1 MPPNEVLD
9 VLRTSEIV
17 DRIVFVRLD
26 GVSDSYAVKI
36 RVELTNGWLL
46 DCWEHKTP

>member
-1 MPPNEVLD
+1 VPPKEVLD

-17 DRIVFVRLD
+17 HRVVFVRLD

-36 RVELTNGWLL
+36 RVELANGWLL
-46 DCWEHKTP
+46 DC